1 MIELQG
7 ICTDSFQGLSLTVKQ
22 GQVCLLVVDSDAIKH
37 EIVDVL
43 SGFTPVN
50 SGSVRLFGEDLY
62 NVSNNKRPKL
72 LSQVAFV
79 TETGGLIS
87 NLKVWENI
95 LLPSQYHRSLCL
107 DDTEALLMSLLSR
120 HQEVFADFGL
130 ERFFHSQPGILPVHL
145 KRLASMLR
153 AIVSC
158 PQVIISE
165 SIFEGLHAETV
176 GCLLNLFNYPLP
188 SEPAKLFITTDAKVH
203 EVLKPDVTYRQTQRS
218 FAQSK

>member
-7 ICTDSFQGLSLTVKQ
+7 VCTDSFEGLSLTVKK
-22 GQVCLLVVDSDAIKH
+22 GQVCLLVVDSDATKH
-37 EIVDVL
+37 EVVDVL
-43 SGFTPVN
+43 SGFAPVN
-50 SGSVRLFGEDLY
+50 SGSVRVLGEDLY
-62 NVSNNKRPKL
+62 SVSVNKRAKL
-72 LSQVAFV
+72 LSQVAFL

-95 LLPSQYHRSLCL
+95 LLPSEYHRNLCL
-107 DDTEALLMSLLSR
+107 DDTEALIMSLLNR
-120 HQEVFADFGL
+120 HQEVFADFGF

-145 KRLASMLR
+145 RRIASMLR

-165 SIFEGLHAETV
+165 SIFEGLHAEAV

-188 SEPAKLFITTDAKVH
+188 SEPAKLFITADAKVH
-203 EVLKPDVTYRQTQRS
+203 EVLKPDVIFRQTQRS